1 MHFTGTVYRNPYWPT
16 WPLLEVTQGCTHN
29 KCKFCTMYKEVPFR
43 MSPLAWIEED
53 LKELAETD
61 PDARTIQLLSANPLV
76 LTNDKLRR
84 IFELI
89 HKYLPKMEYIYLAGR
104 VTDLKNKTVEELRQ
118 LKELG
123 MREISLGVESGDDWT
138 LDRIHKGYHAE
149 DILEQC
155 HKLEEVGIDYW
166 MTFLNGV
173 AGKSHS
179 REHAINSAKIF
190 SQCKPMLVGT
200 GGLTLF
206 PGTPL
211 LEEAQRGEF
220 DPLTEKE
227 MLEEFRFLLNYR
239 FDSMSPM
246 ALVLCGQTELWDN
259 KLRLQRYAAIRQRI
273 DINCVLPHL
282 DRAETEQYVHSH
294 LLYSGCERD
303 IFSDKALDEVFK
315 VTTGIPRMINRVC
328 EKSLMYSFQQQKRII
343 DDYMVKYVIEHEM
356 LVTN

>member
-16 WPLLEVTQGCTHN
+16 WPLLEITQGCTHN
-29 KCKFCTMYKEVPFR
+29 KCKFCTMYREIPFR
-43 MSPLAWIEED
+43 MSPMEWIEED
-53 LKELAETD
+53 LQEIAQRD
-61 PDARTIQLLSANPLV
+61 PNARTIQILSANPLV
-76 LTNDKLRR
+76 LTGDKLAAVFEMIRR
-84 IFELI
+84 
-89 HKYLPKMEYIYLAGR
+89 YLPKMEYIYLAGR
-104 VTDLKNKTVEELRQ
+104 VTDLKNKTVEELRK

-155 HKLEEVGIDYW
+155 HKLEEAGIDYW

-173 AGKSHS
+173 SGRSHS

-190 SQCKPMLVGT
+190 SQCRPMLVGT

-227 MLEEFRFLLNYR
+227 MLEELKLFVENLTCDCSFITHHTVAANLTGPDFLSR
-239 FDSMSPM
+239 K
-246 ALVLCGQTELWDN
+246 N
-259 KLRLQRYAAIRQRI
+259 KI
-273 DINCVLPHL
+273 V
-282 DRAETEQYVHSH
+282 T
-294 LLYSGCERD
+294 
-303 IFSDKALDEVFK
+303 ALDNAIQH
-315 VTTGIPRMINRVC
+315 GDMDRMTVIRRN
-328 EKSLMYSFQQQKRII
+328 KRT
-343 DDYMVKYVIEHEM
+343 
-356 LVTN
+356 L

>member
-1 MHFTGTVYRNPYWPT
+1 M
-16 WPLLEVTQGCTHN
+16 E
-29 KCKFCTMYKEVPFR
+29 
-43 MSPLAWIEED
+43 WIEED
-53 LKELAETD
+53 MQELAQYD

-76 LTNDKLRR
+76 LSFDKLVS

-89 HKYLPKMEYIYLAGR
+89 HKYLPKIEYIYMAGR
-104 VTDLKNKTVEELRQ
+104 VTDLKNKTVDELKK

-138 LDRIHKGYHAE
+138 LDRIHKGYYAE

-155 HKLEEVGIDYW
+155 HKLEEAGIDYW

-173 AGKSHS
+173 AGRFHSH
-179 REHAINSAKIF
+179 EHAVNSAKIF

-227 MLEEFRFLLNYR
+227 MLVELKTFVENLTIDCIFNTHHTVAANLTGPNFLKRKDKIIATLDQVIQHGDMDRMAAYR
-239 FDSMSPM
+239 R
-246 ALVLCGQTELWDN
+246 N
-259 KLRLQRYAAIRQRI
+259 KRTL
-273 DINCVLPHL
+273 
-282 DRAETEQYVHSH
+282 
-294 LLYSGCERD
+294 
-303 IFSDKALDEVFK
+303 
-315 VTTGIPRMINRVC
+315 
-328 EKSLMYSFQQQKRII
+328 
-343 DDYMVKYVIEHEM
+343 
-356 LVTN
+356 